1 MIFAA
6 TAVHCSKCTCTNSH
20 VMPNHVFFQIS
31 SVDSYVNDTVHPAAI
46 QAGACRLFMLLLS
59 STAALDRLKAVT
71 YLVGNVWD
79 RRGHFLLLTPALPG
93 AAAASASGGV
103 LQNLPYFHVAHPDG
117 TPVRR
122 MALWLYSGF
131 DLSLRYVQSWKPNRG
146 APWLAPPAA
155 DFVGRSLKFV
165 SFEHEPS
172 NIYMDHKIDGEHVGM
187 DYWLA
192 RALADV
198 YNFTLDMREPTD
210 GGKWG
215 EALPNGTWIGLVGD
229 VKERRADFGI
239 ANIFLTLSR
248 WKHVDYTRP
257 YDYEHACFVVWNK
270 PPLPHWLAV
279 IRPFSWPVWLT
290 ILTSLMFSISAL
302 VVLARLAG
310 GERATFTSIPRAAL
324 YNFGVLFARTNPFEP
339 RRAPSRG
346 FDIGWRIS
354 AMVLGFAYCAK
365 LISFLSFPT
374 EPAPI
379 DTHRELA
386 ETGVE
391 IGSWG
396 GTLGELMAAST
407 NPWDRQLATRYIPNY
422 DFHNALRRVFAQE
435 YGYIENRHALIYY
448 IQKYY
453 TTKAGE
459 KQLHIMDECFQNFMI
474 SVMLPK
480 HSMLTD
486 LFSRTIIHVRE
497 AGLIPIWFR
506 WSLDAVKSELADVVR
521 GSTSESKKR
530 SLTLDHMQGVFLLLL
545 FGWVLSLVA
554 FLAEVGGNRLRT
566 REAETPVG
574 SGPFLTPPAGQRTP
588 SSPTLVRSDAETGNV
603 LFSI

>member
-1 MIFAA
+1 MP
-6 TAVHCSKCTCTNSH
+6 TH
-20 VMPNHVFFQIS
+20 VCFVFQFS
-31 SVDSYVNDTVHPAAI
+31 SVDSYVNDTHHTAAV
-46 QAGACRLFMLLLS
+46 QAGACRLFVLLLS
-59 STAALDRLKAVT
+59 STASLDRLREVT
-71 YLVGNVWD
+71 NLVGRVWD
-79 RRGHFLLLTPALPG
+79 HRGHYLLLTPAPPG
-93 AAAASASGGV
+93 DAATSASSGV
-103 LQNLPYFHVAHPDG
+103 LENLPYFHIAHPIGD
-117 TPVRR
+117 PVRR

-131 DLSLRYVQSWKPNRG
+131 DLSLRYVQGWKPDRG
-146 APWLAPPAA
+146 AVRLAPPAT
-155 DFVGRSLKFV
+155 DFVGRRLKFV

-172 NIYMDHKIDGEHVGM
+172 NIYLDHKIGGEHVGM

-192 RALADV
+192 RALADF

-229 VKERRADFGI
+229 VKERRAHFGI

-257 YDYEHACFVVWNK
+257 YDHEHACFAVWNK

-279 IRPFSWPVWLT
+279 VRPFSWPAWLM
-290 ILTSLMFSISAL
+290 ILSSLMFSVAAL

-310 GERATFTSIPRAAL
+310 GERATFTSLPRAAL
-324 YNFGVLFARTNPFEP
+324 YNFGVLLARTNILEP
-339 RRAPSRG
+339 RRAPSRS
-346 FDIGWRIS
+346 FDIGWRLA

-374 EPAPI
+374 VPAPL

-391 IGSWG
+391 VGSWG

-407 NPWDRQLATRYIPNY
+407 SPWDRQLATRYIPNY
-422 DFHNALRRVFAQE
+422 DFDNALRRVFAQE
-435 YGYIENRHALIYY
+435 YGYIENRNTLIYY

-480 HSMLTD
+480 YSMLTD
-486 LFSRTIIHVRE
+486 LFSRTILRVRE
-497 AGLIPIWFR
+497 AGLIPIWFQR
-506 WSLDAVKSELADVVR
+506 SLDAVKSELVDVVR
-521 GSTSESKKR
+521 GSTSSTKKS
-530 SLTLDHMQGVFLLLL
+530 SLALDHMQGVFLLLL
-545 FGWVLSLVA
+545 LGWVFSLLA
-554 FLAEVGGNRLRT
+554 FLVEVGVTRLRSART
-566 REAETPVG
+566 QTSVAT
-574 SGPFLTPPAGQRTP
+574 GPFLTPSAAPQLRT
-588 SSPTLVRSDAETGNV
+588 SPPPPLNRNDTETDNV